1 VAHEESYVRRLRI
14 AGRVKGAL
22 KVLTF
27 EAFPNAPDMRFAWR
41 IPAEAPKPT
50 LYYTRLTEREKEE
63 IGRRALRRE
72 RERRRWPTKTARP
85 ARTRTVSQIG

>member
-1 VAHEESYVRRLRI
+1 VRRLRI
-14 AGRVKGAL
+14 AGRVEGAL

-27 EAFPNAPDMRFAWR
+27 EAFPNAPDTRLAWR

-50 LYYTRLTEREKEE
+50 LYYTRLTEREKGE

-72 RERRRWPTKTARP
+72 RKAALADEYGVTRAYVHRLAGRVRKARP
-85 ARTRTVSQIG
+85 HR